1 MGQKAKKITD
11 KQYQHAWKMAFAKSI
26 DGLPKKVAQW
36 VDDSVLLRSRYLFT
50 HRENGVRY
58 GHCTHCHKDVVLELG
73 RTYSAAD
80 VQNVNCKHKEIGFC
94 PACKSTVEFRDS
106 GRGRKYMY
114 DQKYILFA
122 TKLRDGGIL
131 VRAGFVDRD
140 YRLDYTTVKT
150 NFFEEYRVYY
160 NTGVDA
166 VWAKRWSYGFHGWEP
181 DWERMATIPEPSSRQ
196 PWYTDEKNYAENHY
210 YGFNDETFKNT
221 NLQYAQMSAYMEN
234 IGGNPCGWLDTY
246 VKYPVLTE
254 KLVKEGFIRLAVN
267 DSWTNGVVNRR
278 AKTVSAALGLTKKE
292 LRELPKKTRDAVL
305 CAQLAKKY
313 GITTDQAIAYRA
325 FDNYC
330 VSQIEKRLPFKKAV
344 KYLEKQNER
353 PYTLCDYW
361 NDCEKLNLDLKRE
374 DILLPPDLEQ
384 AHQRTIDA
392 LAEARRQKELE
403 ETRRMQEETRRMQEE
418 FGKRLKKLERDFS
431 FESGGL
437 LIRPARSHA
446 ELIDEGSALHH
457 CVATYAKKHLSGQ
470 TVIFL
475 SERKASRT
483 SLFIHWNMT
492 RKPRA
497 SSSAVAC
504 TTAARLRRSRLL
516 SRHGAGTLEI
526 RKRKVTRQR
535 ERGETYERSNQKH
548 GTQREPER
556 GTERGVKSTL

>member
-1 MGQKAKKITD
+1 MGQKAKKIT
-11 KQYQHAWKMAFAKSI
+11 KEQYRHAKKMAFAKSI

-36 VDDSVLLRSRYLFT
+36 VDDSVLLGSRYLFT

-80 VQNVNCKHKEIGFC
+80 VQNVNCKHKDIGFC
-94 PACKSTVEFRDS
+94 PACKSTVEFHDS

-131 VRAGFVDRD
+131 VRAGFVERD

-150 NFFEEYRVYY
+150 DFFEEYRIYY
-160 NTGVDA
+160 NTGVDT
-166 VWAKRWSYGFHGWEP
+166 VWAKRWSYGFHGWEQ

-196 PWYTDEKNYAENHY
+196 PYYTSVKNYAENHY

-234 IGGNPCGWLDTY
+234 FGGNPCGWLDTY

-292 LRELPKKTRDAVL
+292 LRELPEKTRDAVL
-305 CAQLAKKY
+305 YAQLAKKY
-313 GITTDQAIAYRA
+313 GITPAQARKYVL
-325 FDNYC
+325 Y
-330 VSQIEKRLPFKKAV
+330 SSTSIENVEKHLPFKKAV
-344 KYLEKQNER
+344 KYLDGQEETI
-353 PYTLCDYW
+353 YTLCDYW
-361 NDCEKLNLDLKRE
+361 NDCEKLNLDLSRE
-374 DILLPPDLEQ
+374 DILLPPDLAQ
-384 AHQRTIDA
+384 AHRRTNEA

-403 ETRRMQEETRRMQEE
+403 ETRRTQEE
-418 FGKRLKKLERDFS
+418 FGKRLKKLERDFD

-470 TVIFL
+470 TVIFFVRKK
-475 SERKASRT
+475 SEPD
-483 SLFIHWNMT
+483 
-492 RKPRA
+492 KPFY
-497 SSSAVAC
+497 
-504 TTAARLRRSRLL
+504 
-516 SRHGAGTLEI
+516 TLEYNPKTENIVQCRGLHNCGKTPEVEAFVNAWSGYI
-526 RKRKVTRQR
+526 RNKK
-535 ERGETYERSNQKH
+535 K
-548 GTQREPER
+548 
-556 GTERGVKSTL
+556 KSHAAA

>member
-36 VDDSVLLRSRYLFT
+36 VDDSVLLGSRYLFT

-131 VRAGFVDRD
+131 VRAGFVERD

-166 VWAKRWSYGFHGWEP
+166 VWAKRWSYGFHGWEKN
-181 DWERMATIPEPSSRQ
+181 WERMATIPEPRSKQ
-196 PWYTDEKNYAENHY
+196 PWYTNEKNYAENHY
-210 YGFNDETFKNT
+210 YGFNDETFENT
-221 NLQYAQMSAYMEN
+221 NLRYAQMSAYMEN
-234 IGGNPCGWLDTY
+234 FGNNPCGWLDTY

-254 KLVKEGFIRLAVN
+254 KLVKEGFIKLAVN
-267 DSWTNGVVNRR
+267 DSWTNGIVNRR

-292 LRELPKKTRDAVL
+292 LRKLPVKTRDAVL
-305 CAQLAKKY
+305 YAQLAKKY
-313 GITTDQAIAYRA
+313 EITVEQAKAYRA
-325 FDNYC
+325 SDDYC

-344 KYLEKQNER
+344 KYLEKQNEQ
-353 PYTLCDYW
+353 PYTLRDYW

-374 DILLPPDLEQ
+374 DILLPPNLAQ
-384 AHQRTIDA
+384 AHQRTNEA
-392 LAEARRQKELE
+392 LAEARRQKEL
-403 ETRRMQEETRRMQEE
+403 EETRRMQEE
-418 FGKRLKKLERDFS
+418 FGKRLKKLERDFD

-437 LIRPARSHA
+437 LIRPARSRA

-470 TVIFL
+470 TVIFFIRKK
-475 SERKASRT
+475 SEPD
-483 SLFIHWNMT
+483 
-492 RKPRA
+492 KPFY
-497 SSSAVAC
+497 
-504 TTAARLRRSRLL
+504 
-516 SRHGAGTLEI
+516 TLEYNPKTESIVQCRGLHNCGKTPEVEAFVDAWSGYI
-526 RKRKVTRQR
+526 RNKK
-535 ERGETYERSNQKH
+535 K
-548 GTQREPER
+548 
-556 GTERGVKSTL
+556 KSHAAA